1 MDTFEAPP
9 LDVASLDKDLQAR
22 AAKVRLM
29 HLFPCSWLAEVHTV
43 CVSLAQS

>member
-1 MDTFEAPP
+1 MDTSETPP

-29 HLFPCSWLAEVHTV
+29 HPFPCGPSVEVHTV